1 MPRPCPSC
9 SSLLTT
15 TCQSVRLRDSRH
27 RRRHICKA
35 CNRRWS
41 TWEGIAQPYERKPS
55 PRRQGRIPD
64 ETIARILED
73 SRSLATWAKELGVSR
88 ELIRRIRAGINY
100 KLACPDLL
108 RRNSGASCHNC
119 EQWVHGSCDYGFPDP
134 LKEGPSF
141 AAECDLFKPRQRKVA
156 A

>member
-15 TCQSVRLRDSRH
+15 TSQSVRLRDSRH

-35 CNRRWS
+35 CNHRWT
-41 TWEGIAQPYERKPS
+41 TWEGTSQPYERKPS
-55 PRRQGRIPD
+55 PRRKGRIPD

-73 SRSLATWAKELGVSR
+73 NRSLATWALELGVSR
-88 ELIRRIRAGINY
+88 ELIRKIRVGGVY
-100 KLACPDLL
+100 RLAMPDLL
-108 RRNSGASCHNC
+108 RRNNAASCHQC
-119 EQWVHGSCDYGFPDP
+119 QHWVDGSCGYGFPDP
-134 LKEGPSF
+134 LEEGPSF
-141 AAECDLFKPRQRKVA
+141 AAECHLFEARARLKA